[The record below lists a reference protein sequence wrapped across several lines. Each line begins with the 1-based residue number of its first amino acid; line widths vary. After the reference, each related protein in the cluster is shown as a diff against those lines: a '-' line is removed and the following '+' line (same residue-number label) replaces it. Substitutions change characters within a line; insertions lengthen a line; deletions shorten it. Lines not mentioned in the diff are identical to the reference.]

1 MKKIYPIL
9 LKLITLF
16 LYIVVTS
23 CSTTTHFSL
32 MDNNRYYMGKQIK
45 EAKKSE
51 DVGVE
56 VSLLLKSGDEING
69 ELLYVR
75 DSNMILCSEYAAK
88 EEELTERIYPISIIS
103 NKDIQQLTI
112 VGSSW
117 IWEGIAAGA
126 FVGGLTGMLIASEGL
141 EVMAGLVFGT
151 WIGLTAG
158 WITGY
163 VLSTEEYVLQ
173 EIPDDYNWSILI
185 PLSRYQDKEPE
196 YLQAIE

>member
-1 MKKIYPIL
+1 MTTKYLIL
-9 LKLITLF
+9 IAII
-16 LYIVVTS
+16 LYIVITG

-45 EAKKSE
+45 EAKKNE
-51 DVGVE
+51 DAGVE
-56 VSLLLKSGDEING
+56 VSLLLKSGDEVNG
-69 ELLYVR
+69 ELLSVR

-88 EEELTERIYPISIIS
+88 EKELTERIYPISIIS

-112 VGSSW
+112 EGNSW

-141 EVMAGLVFGT
+141 EVMAGLVIGT
-151 WIGLTAG
+151 WIGITAG

-163 VLSTEEYVLQ
+163 ALSTEEYVLQ
-173 EIPDDYNWSILI
+173 EIPLDYNWSILK
-185 PLSRYQDKEPE
+185 PLSRYPDKEPE
-196 YLQAIE
+196 YLLAIE

>member
-1 MKKIYPIL
+1 MKTSIIIIVFL
-9 LKLITLF
+9 GLIV
-16 LYIVVTS
+16 IG

-45 EAKKSE
+45 EAKKNE

-56 VSLLLKSGDEING
+56 VSLLLKSGDVVNG
-69 ELLYVR
+69 ELLSVR

-103 NKDIQQLTI
+103 NKDIQQVTI
-112 VGSSW
+112 EGSSW

-141 EVMAGLVFGT
+141 EVMAGLVIGT

-158 WITGY
+158 WVTGY
-163 VLSTEEYVLQ
+163 ALSTEEYVLQ
-173 EIPDDYNWSILI
+173 NVPTNYNWAILKH
-185 PLSRYQDKEPE
+185 LSRYHDKEPE
-196 YLQAIE
+196 YLQELE